1 MDKVLPEAN
10 NVFPCETKWTEKGKT
25 QHCPNMHSNLS
36 GYCEQCTR
44 KSSLLPPG
52 LEKRLGLA
60 GRQAQLLLITLVMS
74 YFETDDKILLVGL
87 SGSIALICVFF
98 VITRLVVRGGLWWA
112 ALAAIVL
119 AIGLAAWFIPQLVK
133 TIDKIDDVKRKYD
146 EASEKLGI
154 PRLRKED
161 PEALGLGS
169 RLEGKN
175 KLRQEKAELRDL
187 YAEVQRLEGR
197 YKSEILDFLKGFEG
211 QAAAREIKRNIK
223 GVYRARQKMNDDYNK
238 DASRLK
244 DLLRGTVVCK
254 TIDDF
259 GACFRGLVQLERSGV
274 ATIETIKNSVR
285 DGARDSG
292 YMDANVILRLD
303 GFLVEVQL
311 QLEAINEIKTDH
323 HDAYSFGR
331 ELDLMGALEKPDGL
345 EAAPVE
351 TTIAYTL
358 ARTVPALFSL
368 LVAILYLDVFTC
380 RGLRLFVRR
389 ADPDT
394 WRGFEKPYV
403 VHRIYG
409 VALAAP
415 YLANVYMLARAG
427 GLFGRAA
434 KRSKRTRVG
443 LLYDKYLGYEGSD
456 FVWKVFCFQIVEVAL
471 QAAGK
476 MPLFT
481 TYVSG
486 ATRSNNVT
494 FWFVFVFGL
503 ALLVNVI
510 YPTFLLRS
518 RLVRYQRDV
527 SYVVDTFLDI
537 VYALTPF
544 VFLIA
549 GVRSQAVLIPHEP
562 IAYVSNLVPML
573 HAHFVISTL
582 ERAGAEARALKR
594 VAPNEIAADDEAPI
608 RVVAVDAPD
617 EAAGIDAPAPDAGT
631 LPDDASAEPSKPVP
645 LGATSAGRCYRGLI
659 CLCLFFWTLAMGFF
673 YTPRSIMGGSATFWF
688 VSEVL
693 KIKSS
698 CTWEVEKKH
707 ATLFELEAASSD
719 DCFDCRFCFDCEAYG
734 TCDLSVEEKCWG
746 QGAYP
751 ACEVLWQQCDWYPY
765 SHRDCDPPCEDIP
778 GCDQLDH
785 VGCWKGTCYT
795 GTIDSRCDGKENRF
809 DLGDG
814 GWCWNGRRDQEC
826 SAASTTAP
834 PTVTA
839 APTVYKYGVCC
850 VRHSFHATGEVAN
863 TTCRNGR
870 SPWETE
876 TFSLFCTAGH
886 SDAGA
891 VAPVYRNCSQA
902 AIDAGSCGT
911 GGWRSCEECVDGNIT
926 RGTYFATVGYT
937 SCPPW
942 VVDAIHED
950 AADGGACSTVWI
962 ERTEFSREGRPK
974 ACSFQLWEDLIKTDE
989 GEYRPWFT
997 IMGVFVLFCFVWLP
1011 FLLSFLA
1018 LPSLAERAGRRVVSV
1033 WRQTVGLIL
1042 LGFVVAGILAYYH
1055 APAPFWISRL
1065 GGVLFGYATAVVI
1078 EERVKV
1084 GAFCSVVICLTQFW
1098 WGAISG
1104 VVVGCAA
1111 VAFAPRRGE
1120 REKVRSYAHTT
1131 KASVAA
1137 DRGRLPLWACCVYFC
1152 ATSTFIGLAGARVLT
1167 TDPTS
1172 CHPCNCRDNTLEEC
1186 YVDARTLVWTESS
1199 WNGINSFIPLALYLG
1214 ERGIK
1219 AIEPGAFGGMA
1230 SVEEVWLRKNR
1241 ISSIE
1246 PYTFAG
1252 LNKLWG
1258 LDLTDNKIQILKSN
1272 AFLGLPR
1279 LDWLYLNDNEIQTLE
1294 VEAFLGLHGL
1304 RYLHLEENQIS
1315 HIENGAFAGLDSLVW
1330 VYLQGNPVTCAD
1342 AYVAGLPRSVSC
1354 DS

>member
-1 MDKVLPEAN
+1 M
-10 NVFPCETKWTEKGKT
+10 
-25 QHCPNMHSNLS
+25 
-36 GYCEQCTR
+36 
-44 KSSLLPPG
+44 
-52 LEKRLGLA
+52 
-60 GRQAQLLLITLVMS
+60 
-74 YFETDDKILLVGL
+74 
-87 SGSIALICVFF
+87 
-98 VITRLVVRGGLWWA
+98 
-112 ALAAIVL
+112 
-119 AIGLAAWFIPQLVK
+119 
-133 TIDKIDDVKRKYD
+133 
-146 EASEKLGI
+146 
-154 PRLRKED
+154 
-161 PEALGLGS
+161 
-169 RLEGKN
+169 
-175 KLRQEKAELRDL
+175 
-187 YAEVQRLEGR
+187 
-197 YKSEILDFLKGFEG
+197 
-211 QAAAREIKRNIK
+211 
-223 GVYRARQKMNDDYNK
+223 
-238 DASRLK
+238 
-244 DLLRGTVVCK
+244 
-254 TIDDF
+254 
-259 GACFRGLVQLERSGV
+259 
-274 ATIETIKNSVR
+274 
-285 DGARDSG
+285 
-292 YMDANVILRLD
+292 
-303 GFLVEVQL
+303 
-311 QLEAINEIKTDH
+311 
-323 HDAYSFGR
+323 
-331 ELDLMGALEKPDGL
+331 
-345 EAAPVE
+345 
-351 TTIAYTL
+351 
-358 ARTVPALFSL
+358 
-368 LVAILYLDVFTC
+368 
-380 RGLRLFVRR
+380 
-389 ADPDT
+389 
-394 WRGFEKPYV
+394 
-403 VHRIYG
+403 
-409 VALAAP
+409 
-415 YLANVYMLARAG
+415 
-427 GLFGRAA
+427 
-434 KRSKRTRVG
+434 
-443 LLYDKYLGYEGSD
+443 
-456 FVWKVFCFQIVEVAL
+456 
-471 QAAGK
+471 
-476 MPLFT
+476 
-481 TYVSG
+481 
-486 ATRSNNVT
+486 
-494 FWFVFVFGL
+494 
-503 ALLVNVI
+503 
-510 YPTFLLRS
+510 
-518 RLVRYQRDV
+518 
-527 SYVVDTFLDI
+527 
-537 VYALTPF
+537 
-544 VFLIA
+544 
-549 GVRSQAVLIPHEP
+549 LIPHEP
-562 IAYVSNLVPML
+562 VAYVSNLIPLM

-594 VAPNEIAADDEAPI
+594 VAPGGGADEVMAPGDAAAADEAPK
-608 RVVAVDAPD
+608 RAAPVDAVS
-617 EAAGIDAPAPDAGT
+617 EEVTGLDAPAPDAGA
-631 LPDDASAEPSKPVP
+631 LPGDANAEPPKPAP
-645 LGATSAGRCYRGLI
+645 LGATPAGRLYCGLI

-673 YTPRSIMGGSATFWF
+673 YMGHSPIFYF

-693 KIKSS
+693 EIKSS
-698 CTWEVEKKH
+698 CTWKDKETNTWQERACDRPCEEIPGCGEGWCSDGTCVKS
-707 ATLFELEAASSD
+707 TSD
-719 DCFDCRFCFDCEAYG
+719 DRCDGKEDRFLGYG
-734 TCDLSVEEKCWG
+734 EYCSGGLRVHQCVEDK
-746 QGAYP
+746 
-751 ACEVLWQQCDWYPY
+751 
-765 SHRDCDPPCEDIP
+765 CDPPCEEIP
-778 GCDQLDH
+778 GCDQPDH
-785 VGCWKGTCYT
+785 VACREGTCYT
-795 GTIDSRCDGKENRF
+795 GTLDDRCDDKEDWF

-814 GWCWNGRRDQEC
+814 GWCMAGRRDQEC
-826 SAASTTAP
+826 VDEDRIGCYNKWPDYPGNHSYDTFTNSGKCGRMKDWAVRAHNLDVGTVADIDECWTTCQDRNEDGRTSYCASMHQTTMECSCQGADLDGDFDELECLED
-834 PTVTA
+834 VGEYA
-839 APTVYKYGVCC
+839 LAVHKDWRGSRCYGNDGRACGCDGGDYCLPYGACC
-850 VRHSFHATGEVAN
+850 VEHSFHATGEVAN
-863 TTCRNGR
+863 TTCYSGR
-870 SPWETE
+870 SPWEPE
-876 TFSLFCTAGH
+876 TFSWYCTAGH

-891 VAPVYRNCSQA
+891 VAPAYRNCSQA

-911 GGWRSCEECVDGNIT
+911 GDWDTCAECVDENIT

-1304 RYLHLEENQIS
+1304 CYLHLEENQIS